1 MSRVL
6 SFVVAVLVVSCSPTV
21 SPQPVQGRK
30 TVAPNA
36 TYFWKVASSTVEWGA
51 CADAPDFRA
60 NVAPL
65 PFSMNSFLIYK
76 TNDDA
81 TKAVAQSCT
90 SLDPATCMNSSSKVV
105 FEVAG
110 PDLIFT
116 PDAGTED
123 TLRVRD
129 TNGLERDS
137 TCKLTQFELWTMHDQ
152 GLKFELEV
160 TNTLGLKETD
170 MVAKECKLI
179 EDNLIARSP
188 NMAGVR
194 GCVLTFKL
202 TGDLR

>member
-6 SFVVAVLVVSCSPTV
+6 LLVVAGLVVACSPTV
-21 SPQPVQGRK
+21 SPQPVKGRT
-30 TVAPNA
+30 TVSPNA
-36 TYFWKVASSTVEWGA
+36 TYFWKVASSTVEWGT

-76 TNDDA
+76 TNADA

-90 SLDPATCMNSSSKVV
+90 SLDPTTCMDSSSKV
-105 FEVAG
+105 E
-110 PDLIFT
+110 FT
-116 PDAGTED
+116 VAGTEL
-123 TLRVRD
+123 TFPRPETEEALRVRD
-129 TNGLERDS
+129 TNNVERES
-137 TCKLTQFELWTMHDQ
+137 TCKLTQLETWTMRDNGQ
-152 GLKFELEV
+152 KFELEV
-160 TNTLGLKETD
+160 QNTLGLKETD
-170 MVAKECKLI
+170 MVANECKLI